1 MVGEVGMKKTRAV
14 TVAKVPLA
22 LTTSPTLAQPHA
34 LAQALFPSSAAP
46 RAIASVKHRIT
57 KVQGQWGLWPWPLHQ

>member
-34 LAQALFPSSAAP
+34 LAQALSLSSAAP
-46 RAIASVKHRIT
+46 
-57 KVQGQWGLWPWPLHQ
+57 